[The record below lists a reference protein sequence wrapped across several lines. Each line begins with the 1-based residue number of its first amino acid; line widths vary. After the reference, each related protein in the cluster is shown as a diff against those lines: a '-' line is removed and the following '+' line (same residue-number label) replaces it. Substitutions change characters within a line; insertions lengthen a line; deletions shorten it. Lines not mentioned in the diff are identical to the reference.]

1 MCQKELFILKK
12 MSHHSRL
19 YINCTSVYCVHIA
32 HAQLHRHTHMDNF
45 KHHKEL
51 LIQKEMRHHSRM
63 YLNQKQ
69 SYDPNY
75 FLFILAISGMRKR
88 THIHT
93 RPPKHGKELLI
104 LKTMSCHS
112 RLYLNLK
119 QSYVY
124 KHFYVYCICNNKYT
138 LFRSL
143 TYIEVKVIQ
152 SENRSQTYILVHGT
166 HCYNMTVYYNDIKC
180 IINTLWG
187 KFCIQDL
194 NIYLGH

>member
-1 MCQKELFILKK
+1 
-12 MSHHSRL
+12 
-19 YINCTSVYCVHIA
+19 
-32 HAQLHRHTHMDNF
+32 
-45 KHHKEL
+45 
-51 LIQKEMRHHSRM
+51 
-63 YLNQKQ
+63 
-69 SYDPNY
+69 
-75 FLFILAISGMRKR
+75 MRKR

-124 KHFYVYCICNNKYT
+124 KYFYVYCICNNKYT

-194 NIYLGH
+194 NIYLGHWPKCRSRSLIFIGPMYVHKIHVLYEFQKPSCLQGKDMNYYLRTDGRTDRRTKAIYKSPPEEGLKSWILSYGLT